1 MRSWPIIVASFCF
14 AVASPALADGIH
26 GRLEVQDVA
35 AFDRADSLSAMLGAR
50 NRYDALGDLRLT
62 WQPRWNDWS
71 FDIAYDVSAV
81 YGDAPVLANAGAAL
95 ALLPQAPPAT
105 LWNLTDTFVDARHL
119 MATHKLD
126 RLSIGYTAANLVVR
140 VGRQALTW
148 GSGLV
153 FRPMDLF
160 DPFAPGAT
168 DTEYKPGTDMLYGQW
183 LFDDGSDLQL
193 VAVPRPARKGGA
205 PASNVS
211 SYALHFHITLG
222 RFQTTWLLAR
232 DHGDWVAGIGVN
244 GALGGATWNLE
255 AIPTFVK
262 NGGSYVSTLAN
273 ISDAT
278 TLCGR
283 DLTLFAEYY
292 RNGFGLSAR
301 RYALADLSAPLID
314 RLVRGQVFDT
324 GRDYLSV
331 GATLQ
336 QTALLAINP
345 TLISN
350 LNDGS
355 LYGIA
360 QATYSLREN
369 LNLIVGSQFAIG
381 PNGSEFGG
389 IPLAANLPVYAGEPT
404 LFYVQ
409 LRQYF

>member
-1 MRSWPIIVASFCF
+1 MRGWPHILASFCF
-14 AVASPALADGIH
+14 AIASPALADGVH
-26 GRLEVQDVA
+26 GRLELQNVA
-35 AFDRADSLSAMLGAR
+35 AFDRAVSLSAMLGAR
-50 NRYDALGDLRLT
+50 NRDDALGDLRLT

-71 FDIAYDVSAV
+71 FDIAYEASAV
-81 YGDAPVLANAGAAL
+81 YGDAPMLANGSAAL

-105 LWNLTDTFVDARHL
+105 WWNLSDTFVNDRHL
-119 MATHKLD
+119 VAMHKLD
-126 RLSIGYTAANLVVR
+126 RLSVTYTGEHLVLR
-140 VGRQALTW
+140 LGRQALTW

-160 DPFAPGAT
+160 DPFAPSAT
-168 DTEYKPGTDMLYGQW
+168 DTEYKPGTDLLYGQW

-193 VAVPRPARKGGA
+193 VVVPRPARQGGA
-205 PASNVS
+205 LTSNAS
-211 SYALHFHITLG
+211 SYALHFHTALG
-222 RFQTTWLLAR
+222 AFQTTWLLAR

-255 AIPTFVK
+255 AIPTFVRDGK
-262 NGGSYVSTLAN
+262 TYASALAN

-278 TLCGR
+278 TFLGR

-301 RYALADLSAPLID
+301 RYAVSDLPAPLIG

-324 GRDYLSV
+324 GRDYLAAS
-331 GATLQ
+331 ATLQ
-336 QTALLAINP
+336 QTPLLAISP
-345 TLISN
+345 TLIAN

-355 LYGIA
+355 FYGIA
-360 QATYSLREN
+360 QATCSLREN

-381 PNGSEFGG
+381 PNGTEFGG
-389 IPLAANLPVYAGEPT
+389 IPLNAYMPVYAGEPT

>member
-1 MRSWPIIVASFCF
+1 M
-14 AVASPALADGIH
+14 ADGLH
-26 GRLEVQDVA
+26 GRLELQDVA
-35 AFDRADSLSAMLGAR
+35 AFDRAGSLSAAIGAR
-50 NRYDALGDLRLT
+50 NRDDALGDLRLA

-71 FDIAYDVSAV
+71 FDIAYEASAT
-81 YGDAPVLANAGAAL
+81 YGDVPAFASAGATL

-105 LWNLTDTFVDARHL
+105 WWSLTDAFVNDRHL
-119 MATHKLD
+119 VATHKLD
-126 RLSIGYTAANLVVR
+126 RLSLGYTGSHLVLR
-140 VGRQALTW
+140 LGRQALTW

-160 DPFAPGAT
+160 DPFAPNAT

-193 VAVPRPARKGGA
+193 VAVPRPARRGAA
-205 PASNVS
+205 PASNAS
-211 SYALHFHITLG
+211 SYALHFHTTLG

-255 AIPTFVK
+255 AIPTFTRD
-262 NGGSYVSTLAN
+262 GDTYTSALAN

-278 TLCGR
+278 TFLGR

-292 RNGFGLSAR
+292 RGGFGLSAR
-301 RYALADLSAPLID
+301 HYAVSDLPAPLLG

-324 GRDYLSV
+324 GRDYLAA

-336 QTALLAINP
+336 QTALLAISP

-355 LYGIA
+355 FYGIA

-369 LNLIVGSQFAIG
+369 LNLVVGSQFAIG
-381 PNGSEFGG
+381 PNGTEFGG

>member
-1 MRSWPIIVASFCF
+1 MRGWPLVLACLAF
-14 AVASPALADGIH
+14 AAPALADGIH
-26 GRLEVQDVA
+26 GRLELQDVA
-35 AFDRADSLSAMLGAR
+35 AFDRADSLSAVLGVR
-50 NRYDALGDLRLT
+50 NRDDALGDLRLT

-71 FDIAYDVSAV
+71 FDLAYEASAT
-81 YGDAPVLANAGAAL
+81 YGDAPAFANASAAL

-105 LWNLTDTFVDARHL
+105 WWNLSDTFVNDRHL
-119 MATHKLD
+119 VASHKID
-126 RLSIGYTAANLVVR
+126 RLWLGYTGSHLVLR
-140 VGRQALTW
+140 AGRQALTW
-148 GSGLV
+148 GAGLV

-160 DPFAPGAT
+160 DPFAPNAT

-193 VAVPRPARKGGA
+193 VMVPRPVRKGGA
-205 PASNVS
+205 PASNAS
-211 SYALHFHITLG
+211 SYALHFHTTLG

-232 DHGDWVAGIGVN
+232 DHGDWVAGLGVN

-255 AIPTFVK
+255 AIPTFVRDGK
-262 NGGSYVSTLAN
+262 TYTSALAN

-278 TLCGR
+278 TLFGR

-301 RYALADLSAPLID
+301 RYALANLPMPLLG

-324 GRDYLSV
+324 GRDYLAV

-336 QTALLAINP
+336 QTPLLAISP

-355 LYGIA
+355 VYGIA

-369 LNLIVGSQFAIG
+369 LNLILGSQFAIG
-381 PNGSEFGG
+381 PNGPEFGG

-404 LFYVQ
+404 LFYIQ

>member
-1 MRSWPIIVASFCF
+1 MRVWPLVLACCVL
-14 AVASPALADGIH
+14 AAPAAAEGLH
-26 GRLEVQDVA
+26 GRLELQDVA
-35 AFDRADSLSAMLGAR
+35 AFDSAQSLSAMLGAR
-50 NRYDALGDLRLT
+50 QRNDALGDLRLT

-71 FDIAYDVSAV
+71 FDIAYEASAI
-81 YGDAPVLANAGAAL
+81 YGDAPQLVNASAAL

-105 LWNLTDTFVDARHL
+105 WWDLSDTFVNDRHL
-119 MATHKLD
+119 AAMHKLD
-126 RLSIGYTAANLVVR
+126 RLSVTYTGEHLVLR
-140 VGRQALTW
+140 LGRQALTW

-160 DPFAPGAT
+160 DPFAPNAT

-193 VAVPRPARKGGA
+193 VVVPRPARPGGE
-205 PASNVS
+205 PASNAS
-211 SYALHFHITLG
+211 SYALHFHTTLG
-222 RFQTTWLLAR
+222 TFQTTWFLAR

-255 AIPTFVK
+255 AIPTLVRDGK
-262 NGGSYVSTLAN
+262 TNASALAN

-278 TLCGR
+278 TLFGR
-283 DLTLFAEYY
+283 GLTLFAEYY

-301 RYALADLSAPLID
+301 RYALADLPAPLLG

-324 GRDYLSV
+324 GRDYLAV

-336 QTALLAINP
+336 QTALLAISP

-355 LYGIA
+355 VYGIA

-369 LNLIVGSQFAIG
+369 LNLIAGSQFAIAPRG
-381 PNGSEFGG
+381 TEFGG

-404 LFYVQ
+404 LFYIQ